1 MITAS
6 SGNHGL
12 AVAYASRVFGID
24 ATVCVPTKAN
34 PQKVAAIEEQG
45 AEIIRS
51 GASYD
56 DTYLSARRIAS
67 RRHLTFIHA
76 FDDRDVVAG
85 QGTCGLEI
93 ARQAPDLGS
102 AVVSIGGGGLISGIS
117 IALKSLLDG
126 ASVHGVQT
134 TASPSMYESVRLG
147 KRLGVKRRPTI
158 ADGMQATPGRL
169 TFDIVSKYVD
179 SIALVSDSEIKD
191 AMVDLMLAAR
201 VLVEP
206 SGAAPLAAV
215 KNSLKL
221 RDGEKV
227 VLLVSGGNVAF
238 SLLTRLLHSRRIAS
252 GSS

>member
-1 MITAS
+1 MKQEVTLKDIEAAESRIRKYIPQTPLEFSPRLSESIKGEVYLKLEVFQPIRVFKIRGALNKILSLPDTSVRRGVITAS

-45 AEIIRS
+45 AKIIRS
-51 GASYD
+51 GISYD

-67 RRHLTFIHA
+67 RRRLTFLHA
-76 FDDRDVVAG
+76 FDDKEVVAG

-93 ARQAPDLGS
+93 ARQASDLS
-102 AVVSIGGGGLISGIS
+102 AAVVSIGGGGLISGIS
-117 IALKSLLDG
+117 IALKSLLAG

-147 KRLGVKRRPTI
+147 KIRGVRRRPTI

-169 TFDIVSKYVD
+169 
-179 SIALVSDSEIKD
+179 
-191 AMVDLMLAAR
+191 
-201 VLVEP
+201 
-206 SGAAPLAAV
+206 
-215 KNSLKL
+215 
-221 RDGEKV
+221 
-227 VLLVSGGNVAF
+227 
-238 SLLTRLLHSRRIAS
+238 
-252 GSS
+252 

>member
-24 ATVCVPTKAN
+24 ATVCVPTTAN

-45 AEIIRS
+45 AKIVRS

-56 DTYLSARRIAS
+56 DTYVSARGIAS
-67 RRHLTFIHA
+67 RRHLTFVHA
-76 FDDRDVVAG
+76 FDDKDVVAG

-93 ARQAPDLGS
+93 AQQAPDLGS

-117 IALKSLLDG
+117 IALKSLLDD
-126 ASVHGVQT
+126 ASVYGVQT

-147 KRLGVKRRPTI
+147 KRTGVKRRPTI

-169 TFDIVSKYVD
+169 TFDIVSKHVD
-179 SIALVSDSEIKD
+179 SIALVSDAEIED

-206 SGAAPLAAV
+206 SGAAPLAAL
-215 KNSLKL
+215 KNSLKIS
-221 RDGEKV
+221 DDKKV
-227 VLLVSGGNVAF
+227 VLVVSGGNVAF
-238 SLLTRLLHSRRIAS
+238 SLLTRLLHSRRISS